1 MKKGNS
7 NIYKGFTAVA
17 AILIAVTLQVKSQ
30 NVSVNNT
37 DITVENENNSNII
50 ILEGPVE
57 ENKISDNITDN
68 QSGNKRNA
76 ENQETK
82 NVIETARFSQEELTN
97 GIWVLERSE
106 ITKINSINITKW
118 NTTESDLKAVCTW
131 KDKIDIVHTVESG
144 FKWQDPP
151 KSMKP
156 GEYLNLEA
164 IYTNIDYS
172 TTSNIL
178 IGVKMFFERV
188 GGDLKNPEANAIE
201 VMKLNK
207 DRKSYANEVKKGFF
221 YAPKYYFD
229 ATNQCQLVVD
239 CYIGKDH
246 YITTY
251 TYTYQQ

>member
-7 NIYKGFTAVA
+7 NIYKGFTVLA
-17 AILIAVTLQVKSQ
+17 AILIAITMQVRSQ

-37 DITVENENNSNII
+37 DITVENENNSNVIL
-50 ILEGPVE
+50 LEGPVE
-57 ENKISDNITDN
+57 ENKTSDNK
-68 QSGNKRNA
+68 SVNKKST
-76 ENQETK
+76 ENQEPVT
-82 NVIETARFSQEELTN
+82 NSFENARFSQEELTT
-97 GIWVLERSE
+97 GTWVLEKSE
-106 ITKINSINITKW
+106 TININGTNITKW
-118 NTTESDLKAVCTW
+118 NVNESDLKAVCTW
-131 KDKIDIVHTVESG
+131 KDKIDIIHTIESG
-144 FKWQDPP
+144 FRWQNPP

-164 IYTNIDYS
+164 IYTNLDYS
-172 TTSNIL
+172 TTANIL

-188 GGDLKNPEANAIE
+188 GGDLKNPESNSIE

-207 DRKSYANEVKKGFF
+207 DRKSYSNEVKKGFF
-221 YAPKYYFD
+221 YAPSFYFD